1 MTRSARPHVEGPT
14 VAPPPPKSEVK
25 WSAILAAVGVPP
37 KNRSPRLAGASVHGA
52 SRIRTADLL
61 GAIQAVTPDGSFLKS
76 NDFQRL
82 CGSAAWSGQTPDAN
96 GYAPIC
102 RVSATSGE
110 KWLKSLGPGWT
121 GAWGRSL
128 GAAAPEIVRQRLA
141 GGEHTRR
148 PGSSTRLDAGPH
160 AILARP
166 GGRLGL
172 GAQAGEERLR
182 AVAEEAEFTPV
193 PPSGLPRR
201 PSTLHLEA
209 RP

>member
-1 MTRSARPHVEGPT
+1 VPWIELAKPRIYVNESVEIDAGLLGICSVRRFDCSAGNQGP
-14 VAPPPPKSEVK
+14 SD
-25 WSAILAAVGVPP
+25 
-37 KNRSPRLAGASVHGA
+37 GA
-52 SRIRTADLL
+52 SRTRTGDLL
-61 GAIQAVTPDGSFLKS
+61 GAIQTGRAASKAPETAPSQPFCIRGVDGAVPL
-76 NDFQRL
+76 
-82 CGSAAWSGQTPDAN
+82 DAN
-96 GYAPIC
+96 GYEPIC